1 MLFYS
6 NEVWLSL
13 VEQYVRDV
21 WAAGSNPVTSTIFF
35 QANTPQGAE
44 AACRIFCLFAFL
56 GRPGARPG
64 GGAPGPFAPVTARR
78 IMPSLRGTYFIIE
91 ILSPLKNILNNFYIQ
106 NNFGLNLLTEKI
118 R

>member
-35 QANTPQGAE
+35 SEDPARGGSRLQD
-44 AACRIFCLFAFL
+44 LLFL
-56 GRPGARPG
+56 GEARGAAG
-64 GGAPGPFAPVTARR
+64 GRRPGPFCAGDGAQDHAEFTRH
-78 IMPSLRGTYFIIE
+78 
-91 ILSPLKNILNNFYIQ
+91 
-106 NNFGLNLLTEKI
+106 LLYY
-118 R
+118 

>member
-35 QANTPQGAE
+35 PEDPARGGSRLQGLLF
-44 AACRIFCLFAFL
+44 FCLCGEVTGAA
-56 GRPGARPG
+56 GRRR
-64 GGAPGPFAPVTARR
+64 PGPFCASGGAQDICHVYAALPF
-78 IMPSLRGTYFIIE
+78 LFKYYCF
-91 ILSPLKNILNNFYIQ
+91 
-106 NNFGLNLLTEKI
+106 
-118 R
+118 

>member
-35 QANTPQGAE
+35 LEDPARGRQPLAGSFV
-44 AACRIFCLFAFL
+44 FCFL
-56 GRPGARPG
+56 GRSGARPG

-78 IMPSLRGTYFIIE
+78 IIPRLRGTYFIIE

-106 NNFGLNLLTEKI
+106 K
-118 R
+118 

>member
-35 QANTPQGAE
+35 LEDSARGGSRLQDL
-44 AACRIFCLFAFL
+44 LFFVFW
-56 GRPGARPG
+56 GRSGARPG
-64 GGAPGPFAPVTARR
+64 GGAPGPFAPVTASR
-78 IMPSLRGTYFIIE
+78 IMLRLRDIYLIIE
-91 ILSPLKNILNNFYIQ
+91 ILLPLKNILNNFYMQ
-106 NNFGLNLLTEKI
+106 K
-118 R
+118 

>member
-35 QANTPQGAE
+35 RRILQGAV
-44 AACRIFCLFAFL
+44 AACRIFCFFVFL
-56 GRPGARPG
+56 GRSGARPG

-91 ILSPLKNILNNFYIQ
+91 ILSSLKNILNNFYIQ
-106 NNFGLNLLTEKI
+106 K
-118 R
+118 

>member
-35 QANTPQGAE
+35 PEDPARGGSRLQDLLFFVFGEARGA
-44 AACRIFCLFAFL
+44 A
-56 GRPGARPG
+56 GRRR
-64 GGAPGPFAPVTARR
+64 PGPFCAGDGAQDICRVYAALT
-78 IMPSLRGTYFIIE
+78 L
-91 ILSPLKNILNNFYIQ
+91 LLKYYRF
-106 NNFGLNLLTEKI
+106 
-118 R
+118 

>member
-35 QANTPQGAE
+35 PEDPARGGSRLQDLLF
-44 AACRIFCLFAFL
+44 FCFL
-56 GRPGARPG
+56 GRSGARPG

-106 NNFGLNLLTEKI
+106 K
-118 R
+118 

>member
-35 QANTPQGAE
+35 PEDPARGGSRLQDLLFFCFFGEARGA
-44 AACRIFCLFAFL
+44 A
-56 GRPGARPG
+56 GRRR
-64 GGAPGPFAPVTARR
+64 PGPFCAGDGAQDHAEFTRH
-78 IMPSLRGTYFIIE
+78 
-91 ILSPLKNILNNFYIQ
+91 
-106 NNFGLNLLTEKI
+106 LLYY
-118 R
+118 

>member
-35 QANTPQGAE
+35 LEDPARGGSRLQDLLFFVFWGGPGRGRE
-44 AACRIFCLFAFL
+44 AAPRALL
-56 GRPGARPG
+56 
-64 GGAPGPFAPVTARR
+64 RR
-78 IMPSLRGTYFIIE
+78 
-91 ILSPLKNILNNFYIQ
+91 
-106 NNFGLNLLTEKI
+106 
-118 R
+118 